1 MKYLKLYEEFT
12 TDVKYSI
19 VWQAPDDKLINLA
32 LIDTYIET
40 YKFQDAKNRLQIFST
55 INLL

>member
-19 VWQAPDDKLINLA
+19 EWQAPDDKLINQEMHEAHKRFLEHLFLA
-32 LIDTYIET
+32 
-40 YKFQDAKNRLQIFST
+40 KS
-55 INLL
+55 

>member
-19 VWQAPDDKLINLA
+19 EWQAPDDKLINQ
-32 LIDTYIET
+32 EMHE
-40 YKFQDAKNRLQIFST
+40 
-55 INLL
+55 